1 MLNLLQM
8 MMIDCV
14 LNFNELGIIQEFI
27 MSRVFNEEKVKE
39 LNDELEL
46 TLLSIGKFMQ
56 DRNYHISQNGSDL
69 FYKVLEDLKVEKIK
83 LELKIDTLVEYLNGD
98 K

>member
-69 FYKVLEDLKVEKIK
+69 FYKVIEDLKVEKIK